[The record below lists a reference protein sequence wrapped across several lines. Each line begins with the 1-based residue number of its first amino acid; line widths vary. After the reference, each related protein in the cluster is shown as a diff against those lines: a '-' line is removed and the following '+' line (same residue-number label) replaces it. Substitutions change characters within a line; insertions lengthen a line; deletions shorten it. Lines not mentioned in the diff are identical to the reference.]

1 MKSKYVLLAS
11 ALLISVATFAQ
22 KDQIKAAEKAL
33 KAGKSQEAVAIL
45 MEAESLIANA
55 PDAEKAQFF
64 FVKGNSLLDLA
75 NKSVDTNTN
84 LSLAAKAYQD
94 LIAAEK
100 TSGKVKFSTQAAA
113 SITDIKFKLING
125 AIADSKVD
133 KHADSAKKL
142 YDAYLLDKKDTINLY
157 YAASTYVNA
166 KDYDAALKLYDDLK
180 NLNYSGKGT
189 SYLAVNKLTGEE
201 DFYATAQERDKF
213 VKLGTHEKPRTE
225 VIPSKKGEIYKN
237 MALILVQNGKTEQA
251 KKAIS
256 DARIADPADT
266 SLILTEANLYLETKD
281 FEMYKKLIAEVL
293 EKNPNDLNLIFN
305 LGVIST
311 NEKKAKET
319 IAAVALKD
327 AAKATKEGKIE
338 DSKIFAKT
346 AKVARLEAEQTS
358 IEASKYYK
366 KVMEMDPKYVN
377 AYINLS
383 ALMLEDEKVIIDE
396 MISIPPG
403 KNEKRYEE
411 LRIKRINL
419 FKSVIPYLQKA
430 VELDPTN
437 IDVAKTLLNVYN
449 ALEMNTEYKDLKVR
463 IKAQEEK

>member
-33 KAGKSQEAVAIL
+33 KAGKSQEAVTIL
-45 MEAESLIANA
+45 NEAEYLVVNA

-75 NKSVDTNTN
+75 NKNVDTNTN

-166 KDYDAALKLYDDLK
+166 KDYDTALKLYDDLK

-189 SYLAVNKLTGEE
+189 SYFAVNKLTSQE
-201 DFYATAQERDKF
+201 DFFTTLQERDRM

-225 VIPSKKGEIYKN
+225 VVPSKRGEIYKN
-237 MALILVQNGKTEQA
+237 MALILVEKGKTEEA

-256 DARIADPADT
+256 EARKANPGDT
-266 SLILTEANLYLETKD
+266 SLTLTEANLYLETKD
-281 FEMYKKLIAEVL
+281 FDMYKKLIAEVL
-293 EKNPNDLNLIFN
+293 EKNPNDADLIFN
-305 LGVIST
+305 LGVLSA
-311 NEKKAKET
+311 NAKN
-319 IAAVALKD
+319 VAD
-327 AAKATKEGKIE
+327 AE
-338 DSKIFAKT
+338 
-346 AKVARLEAEQTS
+346 
-358 IEASKYYK
+358 KYYK
-366 KVMEMDPKYVN
+366 RVIEINPKYIN
-377 AYINLS
+377 GYINLA
-383 ALMLEDEKVIIDE
+383 ALKLENEKAIIDE
-396 MISIPPG
+396 MNKLGTST
-403 KNEKRYEE
+403 KDMKRYDELKKKREE
-411 LRIKRINL
+411 L
-419 FKSVIPYLQKA
+419 FKATIPYLEKA
-430 VELDPTN
+430 VELDPKNT
-437 IDVAKTLLNVYN
+437 DVSKTLLGVYS
-449 ALEMNTEYKDLKVR
+449 ALEMTTEYKALKA
-463 IKAQEEK
+463 KM